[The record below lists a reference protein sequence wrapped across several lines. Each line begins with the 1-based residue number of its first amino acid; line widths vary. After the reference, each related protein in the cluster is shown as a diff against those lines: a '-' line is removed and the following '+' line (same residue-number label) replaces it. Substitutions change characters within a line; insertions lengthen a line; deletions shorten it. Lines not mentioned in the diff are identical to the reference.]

1 MKGKIVG
8 AVAGGIAVAVLLSV
22 YIFVF
27 GSTGQHTVNTPV
39 ANKPVLSEE
48 AERAREA
55 YRSGEINKAV
65 FQYLKDHEYSENET
79 GLPVASVSLV
89 MVDNKDCNNGQEIAW
104 IDFRG
109 NSSWT
114 YHKSIINWLI
124 GGFGRLHENT
134 DGSQEIIGEGDF
146 AGHTYA
152 YVCSLTND
160 NKQLHA
166 YPQPLSTFSN
176 YMKEH
181 DAEYGV
187 LSGIRIG

>member
-8 AVAGGIAVAVLLSV
+8 AVAGGIAIAVLLSV
-22 YIFVF
+22 YVF
-27 GSTGQHTVNTPV
+27 ISGSTGQHTGKTPV
-39 ANKPVLSEE
+39 ANQPVLSEE

-55 YRSGEINKAV
+55 YRSGELDKAV
-65 FQYLKDHEYSENET
+65 FQYLKDHEYPENET

-89 MVDNKDCNNGQEIAW
+89 MVDNKDCSNGQEVAW

-114 YHKSIINWLI
+114 YHHTIYNWLI

-160 NKQLHA
+160 NKRLHA
-166 YPQPLSTFSN
+166 YLQPLSIFSN

-187 LSGIRIG
+187 LSSIKLG

>member
-8 AVAGGIAVAVLLSV
+8 AVAGGIGVAILLSV
-22 YIFVF
+22 YLLIS
-27 GSTGQHTVNTPV
+27 GSTGQHTSNTPI
-39 ANKPVLSEE
+39 ANKAVLSEE
-48 AERAREA
+48 AERARAA
-55 YRSGEINKAV
+55 YRTGEIDKAV
-65 FQYLKDHEYSENET
+65 FQYLRDHEYPENET
-79 GLPVASVSLV
+79 SLPVASISLA
-89 MVDNKDCNNGQEIAW
+89 MVDNKDCINGQEVGW
-104 IDFRG
+104 LDLRG

-114 YHKSIINWLI
+114 YHSTIVNWLI
-124 GGFGRLHENT
+124 GGFGKLNENT

-160 NKQLHA
+160 NTRLHT
-166 YPQPLSTFSN
+166 YLQPLSTFSN

-187 LSGIRIG
+187 LSSIKLP